1 MDGGKQNKIKL
12 REFNFNSMQKE
23 LFDMDVSM

>member
-12 REFNFNSMQKE
+12 IEFNFNSMQKE